1 MITFFPFWKRRK
13 IGNTQPGN
21 GLLGAV
27 IGETFFPGADL
38 YAPAH
43 KATDPAIVVT
53 GTGYIPQYAWAIV
66 QPPPLRAVMV
76 AGQSGLGGSQAGSI
90 YFAPLVDPNSLNP
103 SE

>member
-1 MITFFPFWKRRK
+1 MRFFPFWKRRQVTD
-13 IGNTQPGN
+13 TQPGN

-27 IGETFFPGADL
+27 QGEILHAGADL

-43 KATDPAIVVT
+43 KATDPAIMVT
-53 GTGYIPQYAWAIV
+53 GTGYIPAHQWAIV

-76 AGQSGLGGSQAGSI
+76 AGVSGLGGAQAGSWR
-90 YFAPLVDPNSLNP
+90 FSPLVDPDTLNP